1 MVWTVATMRRT
12 VSLALVLAWGI
23 TSTAHAAAPAVAP
36 AARKGPYVQHVSST
50 SAVVRVELDGPAPV
64 RVAVTPAGD
73 AGVKVS
79 GPDGGADGGAAA
91 SASKA
96 FHSVRL
102 DGLHPSTRYSYVVHV
117 GDRALEGVFTTAPP
131 HDTTAPV
138 RFAVYGDNRTDHAAH
153 GALVRAMAMTPAD
166 FFLQTGDLVA
176 VGGDPAQWKTFFELE
191 APLMRER
198 CIFATIGNHELYE
211 SSGSEFAQYFGP
223 EGAPAVIPDAG
234 PPEQAYFAS
243 TFRWGPARFFL
254 INAMV
259 DYERGPDRAW
269 LEKALADADGEQDLT
284 WRIVALHHGPWSSGP
299 HGENARLHRAGVVEL
314 LRRHKVDLVLSGHD
328 HLYERG
334 IVDGMPYVVS
344 GGGGAPLY
352 KVKVSRP
359 YSRKSE
365 SVHHFVDAVLTR
377 ASLAITVT
385 RADGT
390 VVERCGLP
398 KSGTW
403 DCDPPPAP
411 PPPPPPPPKSTCGC
425 RVAGGPSSP
434 ATWLGALVALSA
446 WWARRRRP
454 RD

>member
-1 MVWTVATMRRT
+1 MSRA
-12 VSLALVLAWGI
+12 VSLALVLAWGLA
-23 TSTAHAAAPAVAP
+23 STAEAAEPT
-36 AARKGPYVQHVSST
+36 ARKGPYVQHVSSS
-50 SAVVRVELDGPAPV
+50 SAVVRVELDAPAAIAV
-64 RVAVTPAGD
+64 SVAPA
-73 AGVKVS
+73 S
-79 GPDGGADGGAAA
+79 ADGGPSPTQMSGVDAGADA
-91 SASKA
+91 RAPKA

-102 DGLHPSTRYSYVVHV
+102 DGLQPSTRYAYAVHV
-117 GDRALEGVFTTAPP
+117 GAKALEGAFTTAPP
-131 HDTTAPV
+131 GDSSAPV
-138 RFAVYGDNRTDHAAH
+138 RFAIYGDNRTDHAAH
-153 GALVRAMAMTPAD
+153 RKLVSAMAMAPAD

-176 VGGDPAQWKTFFELE
+176 VGGDPSQWTTFFELE
-191 APLMRER
+191 APMMRER
-198 CIFATIGNHELYE
+198 CIFAAIGNHELYQ
-211 SSGSEFAQYFGP
+211 STGSEFARYFGP
-223 EGAPAVIPDAG
+223 EGAPEVIPDAG
-234 PPEQAYFAS
+234 PPESAYFAS

-254 INAMV
+254 LNAMV

-328 HLYERG
+328 HLYDRG

-352 KVKVSRP
+352 KVKQARP

-377 ASLAITVT
+377 AALAITVT

-403 DCDPPPAP
+403 DCDAP
-411 PPPPPPPPKSTCGC
+411 PPPPPPPPAPKSTCGC
-425 RVAGGPSSP
+425 RVAGEAAGPLP
-434 ATWLGALVALSA
+434 WLGALAVVSA
-446 WWARRRRP
+446 WVARRRRAHNAAA
-454 RD
+454 R